1 MTLELTLSIY
11 PPERLSIPI
20 TLTSG
25 LFSIIQSAN
34 LLPRSPATPVIN
46 IFILSSNLK
55 HKYYSMKNLSI
66 FLLNFSSENCF
77 LM

>member
-1 MTLELTLSIY
+1 MTLGLTLSIY

-20 TLTSG
+20 TLHSG

-46 IFILSSNLK
+46 TFIQKSNLK
-55 HKYYSMKNLSI
+55 HISYSLKNLRI
-66 FLLNFSSENCF
+66 FLLNFFSENSF
-77 LM
+77 SI